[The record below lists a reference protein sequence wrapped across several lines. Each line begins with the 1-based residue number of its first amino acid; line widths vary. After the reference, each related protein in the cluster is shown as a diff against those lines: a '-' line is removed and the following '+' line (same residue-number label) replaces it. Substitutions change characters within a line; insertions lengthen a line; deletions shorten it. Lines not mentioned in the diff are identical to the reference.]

1 MISYEAPLSIPALQN
16 HHVAVP
22 RWRKRRW
29 VALFFLLALLCSR
42 GAVSY
47 CARRYSPLRISSASR
62 DGGIIA
68 RGTSQG
74 SQFLSVDQQRPN
86 SVPNHVAFII
96 DGNGRWAVQ
105 RGLERHAGHRAGAN
119 VTVEIAKH
127 AFSIPG
133 INCVTLYLF
142 STENW
147 TRPPVEV
154 TNIMHLLERY
164 LLEVSSYLIENEIR
178 LVVIGQSHRLPQSCQ
193 ALISQLSEM
202 TRRDTEKR
210 TLCLALSYGGRDDI
224 VQACKSIV
232 DIGIDSTS
240 INEEVFAS
248 FTATGRHGIPDPEL
262 LIRTSGE
269 SRLSNFLLW
278 QSAYSELE
286 FVDCCWPDFTA
297 NEFDGCLDRYSLR
310 PRRFGAAK

>member
-1 MISYEAPLSIPALQN
+1 
-16 HHVAVP
+16 
-22 RWRKRRW
+22 
-29 VALFFLLALLCSR
+29 
-42 GAVSY
+42 
-47 CARRYSPLRISSASR
+47 
-62 DGGIIA
+62 
-68 RGTSQG
+68 
-74 SQFLSVDQQRPN
+74 
-86 SVPNHVAFII
+86 VAFII
-96 DGNGRWAVQ
+96 DGNGRWAMQ
-105 RGLERHAGHRAGAN
+105 RNLERHAGHRAGAN

-147 TRPPVEV
+147 SRPMIEV

-178 LVVIGQSHRLPQSCQ
+178 LVVIGQSYRLPQSCQ
-193 ALISQLSEM
+193 ALISQLSRE
-202 TRRDTEKR
+202 TAKKGAEKR

-224 VQACKSIV
+224 VQACKSIIDMRINSENV
-232 DIGIDSTS
+232 D
-240 INEEVFAS
+240 EEVFAS
-248 FTATGRHGIPDPEL
+248 LTATGRHGVPDPDL

-286 FVDCCWPDFTA
+286 FVDCCWPDFTT
-297 NEFDGCLDRYSLR
+297 NEFDACLLRYSRR
-310 PRRFGAAK
+310 PRRFGGVGA